1 MKNRGPLVTI
11 VLPILVVLFGITAMI
26 LLAKS
31 RPAPKKQARQ
41 SKGALVRIIT
51 AAVENRRADIH
62 ATGTV
67 QPSRQIS
74 IIAQVGG
81 QVTSL
86 SPQCVAGGFIKEGE
100 LLFAIDDADYRLAE
114 AQAGA
119 AVARAEAEL
128 ATARG
133 QAEVARS
140 EWQQFG
146 NKSSAANPLVLH
158 QPQLKTAEAN
168 LAAAKATLVKA
179 RLDLSRTEV
188 RAPFNCLVLSEDLG
202 LGLTVRAGNPVAKIV
217 GTDQA
222 EVIVPLP
229 MAELPWCVIPRNN
242 KSTGSPATITATIG
256 TRRYHRQGTVLRS
269 LGEIDPK
276 GRMLRLAIGVD
287 DPYRLNADKPKP
299 LDLTMGMFVD
309 VTIHGHPLNKVIALP
324 RKAIRPGS
332 MVWLMDN
339 QQKLR
344 LRPVK
349 VARFT
354 DDEALI
360 SKGLNAGDRV
370 VLTTLNGAADG
381 MALRPMNEGE
391 QP

>member
-1 MKNRGPLVTI
+1 MKNKGPFFTTILPFLVLLI
-11 VLPILVVLFGITAMI
+11 GIAAML

-31 RPAPKKQARQ
+31 RPTPKKHARQ
-41 SKGALVRIIT
+41 TKGALVRIIT
-51 AAVENRRADIH
+51 ASTENRRADIH

-67 QPSRQIS
+67 QPRQQIA

-81 QVTSL
+81 QVTRL
-86 SPQCVAGGFIKEGE
+86 SPQCVAGGFIKKGD

-114 AQAGA
+114 AQAA
-119 AVARAEAEL
+119 ASVARAEADL
-128 ATARG
+128 ATAQG
-133 QAEVARS
+133 KAEIARK

-146 NKSSAANPLVLH
+146 GMTAAVNPLVLH

-168 LAAAKATLVKA
+168 LAAAKAALAKA
-179 RLDLSRTEV
+179 ELNLTRTEV
-188 RAPFNCLVLSEDLG
+188 RAPFNCLVLSEELD
-202 LGLTVRAGNPVAKIV
+202 LGLTVRVGSPVAKIV

-222 EVIVPLP
+222 EVIVPLS
-229 MAELPWCVIPRNN
+229 MAELPWCVIPRN
-242 KSTGSPATITATIG
+242 KKDSGSPATITAAIG
-256 TRRYHRQGTVLRS
+256 SNQYHWQGSVLRS

-276 GRMLRLAIGVD
+276 GRMARLAIRVD
-287 DPYRLNADKPKP
+287 DPYRLKSGNNSP

-309 VTIHGHPLNKVIALP
+309 VTIHGHPLNNVIALP
-324 RKAIRPGS
+324 RKAIRPDS

-339 QQKLR
+339 EQKLR
-344 LRPVK
+344 LRPIR

-360 SKGLNAGDRV
+360 NEGLSPGDKV

-381 MALRPMNEGE
+381 MALRPMTEGE